1 MEIFGNFILGVAI
14 GLFTGFV
21 AAVKMLISMKQN
33 QDEAEIG
40 NVARDQDGEL
50 WLYFTEPTKRKDI
63 GVWKANGNCV
73 KVYPERF
80 SSVRWEDEEPTKVKI
95 IKSVE
100 GRK

>member
-21 AAVKMLISMKQN
+21 AAVKILVGMKEN

-40 NVARDQDGEL
+40 EVARDQDGEL
-50 WLYFTEPTKRKDI
+50 WLYFDEPEKI
-63 GVWKANGNCV
+63 QESGVWKTNGNCV

-80 SSVRWEDEEPTKVKI
+80 ASVRWEDETPTKVRI

-100 GRK
+100 VR

>member
-1 MEIFGNFILGVAI
+1 MEIFGNFILGIVI

-21 AAVKMLISMKQN
+21 AAVKMLISMKEN

-40 NVARDQDGEL
+40 DVARDEDGEL
-50 WLYFTEPTKRKDI
+50 WLYFDEPTKHEDL
-63 GVWKANGNCV
+63 GVWRANGNCV

-80 SSVRWEDEEPTKVKI
+80 SSVRWEDEEPTKVRI

-100 GRK
+100 VR

>member
-21 AAVKMLISMKQN
+21 AAVKMLMSMKEN

-50 WLYFTEPTKRKDI
+50 WLYFDEPTKRKDI
-63 GVWKANGNCV
+63 GVWKANGNCA

-100 GRK
+100 VR

>member
-1 MEIFGNFILGVAI
+1 MEILGIFISGVFLRV
-14 GLFTGFV
+14 GLGFV
-21 AAVKMLISMKQN
+21 AAVKMLVSMKQN

-40 NVARDQDGEL
+40 EVARDQDGEL
-50 WLYFTEPTKRKDI
+50 WLYFNAPDKIEHS
-63 GVWKANGNCV
+63 GVWKAKGNCV

-100 GRK
+100 GRI

>member
-21 AAVKMLISMKQN
+21 AAVKMLISMKEN

-40 NVARDQDGEL
+40 EVARDQDGEL
-50 WLYFTEPTKRKDI
+50 WLYFDEPEKI
-63 GVWKANGNCV
+63 QESGVWKTNGNCV
-73 KVYPERF
+73 KVYPDRF
-80 SSVRWEDEEPTKVKI
+80 ASVRWEDEEPTKVKI

-100 GRK
+100 GRR